1 MASVRDLGFRRKTVC
16 NFLVVPGSINIVPPA
31 LKLMLT
37 ILIAT
42 SVMALLYGMAWHNQP
57 ARQPAFVRPVRKK
70 GGRHHPSDSV

>member
-1 MASVRDLGFRRKTVC
+1 
-16 NFLVVPGSINIVPPA
+16 
-31 LKLMLT
+31 MLT

-42 SVMALLYGMAWHNQP
+42 SVMALLYGIAWHNQP